1 MTQRPRASLRRVLDD
16 LGHTLLD
23 LVHGEVDALVDVGGV
38 VIYDALDEP
47 AYPPR
52 ALVLGVGVHPI
63 DDPSPLMAPFA
74 DTGLLDDFDAASPTG
89 STQHLQMNGPLAA
102 QHSRTAG
109 TARGGRRPFH
119 QLALER

>member
-47 AYPPR
+47 VYPPR
-52 ALVLGVGVHPI
+52 ALVLGVGVDATGISELVDRLSREGAAALVVRAPVEI
-63 DDPSPLMAPFA
+63 DDETRETITASGMALL
-74 DTGLLDDFDAASPTG
+74 GL
-89 STQHLQMNGPLAA
+89 
-102 QHSRTAG
+102 
-109 TARGGRRPFH
+109 ARG
-119 QLALER
+119 ATWA

>member
-52 ALVLGVGVHPI
+52 ALVLGVGVDAAGIAPLVSRLADERAVALVVRAPVDI
-63 DDPSPLMAPFA
+63 DDETRAVI
-74 DTGLLDDFDAASPTG
+74 AASGVALLGLARGATWA
-89 STQHLQMNGPLAA
+89 QLAA
-102 QHSRTAG
+102 LLRS
-109 TARGGRRPFH
+109 
-119 QLALER
+119 